1 MKSVRIRSYSGPYF
15 PAFGLDMKRHSV
27 SLRIQSECGKIRTR
41 ITPNTNTFY
50 AVLHFL
56 CKNLTSET
64 NSFDPLTSFSSFC
77 ILPVQFCFSI
87 ETRVLLKYCK
97 WCWVIILMFCKY
109 FTLVITCNS
118 MFAFGSLCSIL
129 YMSLRIS
136 SKALSFKVEVWFEII
151 LTIFLSFVKS
161 CK

>member
-1 MKSVRIRSYSGPYF
+1 MKSY
-15 PAFGLDMKRHSV
+15 SV
-27 SLRIQSECGKIRTR
+27 SLCVQPKCGKIQTRT
-41 ITPNTNTFY
+41 TPNTNTFY
-50 AVLHFL
+50 ALLHFL

-64 NSFDPLTSFSSFC
+64 NSLDPLTSFSSFC
-77 ILPVQFCFSI
+77 ILLVQFCFSI
-87 ETRVLLKYCK
+87 ETRVSLKYCK
-97 WCWVIILMFCKY
+97 CCWVIILMFCKY

-136 SKALSFKVEVWFEII
+136 SKALSFKVEVWFEIM